1 MHKVSY
7 NIKAAFSCSENLIK
21 SLEEVKPFLGFS
33 LNKLNILEGKSLPSE
48 YDILIIEPDN
58 QKKLNLERIQI
69 PKILIKKQ
77 KEKYNLESSFD
88 LVIIPP
94 INLLEFNQ
102 IIIDLSQ
109 KYKFDKNSLIK
120 IKDYILDKNERILK
134 RDDKK
139 IRITEKEIYFI
150 ETLFSS
156 KKPLNKNFILENVW
170 KYSKGT
176 DTHTVET
183 HIYRLRQKIKNHF
196 NDENF
201 IKNTEEGYSL

>member
-1 MHKVSY
+1 MHKVFY
-7 NIKAAFSCSENLIK
+7 NIKAAFFCSENLIK

-33 LNKLNILEGKSLPSE
+33 LNKLNILDDKSLFGE
-48 YDILIIEPDN
+48 YDILVIESEN
-58 QKKLNLERIQI
+58 KNKLTLDSFKI

-77 KEKYNLESSFD
+77 KKIYNSESNFD
-88 LVIIPP
+88 LVITLPV
-94 INLLEFNQ
+94 NLLEFNQ
-102 IIIDLSQ
+102 TIIDLSQ
-109 KYKFDKNSLIK
+109 QYKFDKNSLIK
-120 IKDYILDKNERILK
+120 IKDYVLDKNERILK
-134 RDDKK
+134 KDDKK

-150 ETLFSS
+150 EVLFSS

-196 NDENF
+196 NDNNF